1 MSEIRIYVEGGG
13 NAKIDN
19 ACKKGFH
26 QLLENAGFKGRVP
39 RIVACGSRDVAYDR
53 FKTAINAGITAL
65 LIVDSEDP
73 VSDISKTWEHLK
85 KRDSWERP
93 AKANDEQVFLMTTCM
108 ETWVVADIETLRKI
122 FPNCLKEKLLPKPSP
137 LSELEKLD
145 RHAIQ
150 DALDTATNRCPNA
163 YKKGKRSF
171 ALLAHLSPATLKRLL
186 SFQRMHTILD
196 RDLPSIR

>member
-1 MSEIRIYVEGGG
+1 MSEMRIYVEGGG

-26 QLLENAGFKGRVP
+26 QLLENVGFKGRVP

-65 LIVDSEDP
+65 LIVNSEDP
-73 VSDISKTWEHLK
+73 ASDISKTWEHLK

-93 AKANDEQVFLMTTCM
+93 AKANDEQVLLMTTCM
-108 ETWVVADIETLRKI
+108 ETWVIADIEVLRKI
-122 FPNCLKEKLLPKPSP
+122 FPKCLNENPIPKPSP

-145 RHAIQ
+145 RHAMQ
-150 DALDTATNRCPNA
+150 DALDTATRSCTNA

-171 ALLAHLSPATLKRLL
+171 ALLAQLSPATLKRLP

-196 RDLPSIR
+196 RDLPSAR